1 MGTTN
6 NRREEKCVQVYW
18 GDDMRKG
25 KFLPGLSKYG
35 RKKEKEVEKAPT
47 NTCLCF
53 SASSKSNLFS
63 FLCFQLSDETSW
75 FICLSGRPWFRFRK
89 KSFFCTNIGVFSPRT
104 VWRFS
109 FWTTNVW
116 TRVEVVA
123 RVVEQWTSDLG
134 DPGSNL
140 TGSWAFVVFLL
151 FTLFWPFQKI
161 RTVLNL
167 NWDGSNL
174 KFWLSKLWL

>member
-25 KFLPGLSKYG
+25 KFLLGLSEH
-35 RKKEKEVEKAPT
+35 RRHKEEEVEKAPT

-89 KSFFCTNIGVFSPRT
+89 KSFLHKHWSFFTKNSLAVFILNHKCLNKGRSCSSSGRAVNLRSGWPGFKSDWELSFCCF
-104 VWRFS
+104 F
-109 FWTTNVW
+109 F
-116 TRVEVVA
+116 
-123 RVVEQWTSDLG
+123 
-134 DPGSNL
+134 
-140 TGSWAFVVFLL
+140 FLHCSGL
-151 FTLFWPFQKI
+151 FK
-161 RTVLNL
+161 
-167 NWDGSNL
+167 
-174 KFWLSKLWL
+174 KFELS